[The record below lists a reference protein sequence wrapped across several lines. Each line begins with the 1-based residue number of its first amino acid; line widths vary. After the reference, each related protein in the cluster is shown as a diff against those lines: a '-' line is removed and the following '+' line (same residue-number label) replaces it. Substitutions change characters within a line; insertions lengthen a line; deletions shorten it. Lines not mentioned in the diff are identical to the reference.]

1 MTVFDQF
8 FMSMFSYYKTAYKQK
23 ANTIA
28 LYYISFLEI
37 TIILVLGVFFAAFFS
52 QMKVDAMN
60 SLNAW
65 TLFILAAIVICFK
78 NWIKYSGKK
87 RKVMNAKMIKKTSK
101 QNNIFLLWLLP
112 IACIALSIVLLKA
125 V

>member
-37 TIILVLGVFFAAFFS
+37 TLVLVLGIFFAAFFS
-52 QMKVDAMN
+52 QMKVDAIN
-60 SLNAW
+60 SQSAW
-65 TLFILAAIVICFK
+65 TLFIMTSIIICFK

-87 RKVMNAKMIKKTSK
+87 RKVMNAKMTKKAFK
-101 QNNIFLLWLLP
+101 HNNIFLLWLLP